1 MRYALMRKMDI
12 SNGTFVGVSLF
23 VQGCPFHCKGCF
35 NQETWD
41 FDGGHEWTE
50 DAKETFL
57 SLADKP
63 YIKRVTI
70 LGGEPLA
77 PQNVSSVLDLMKEIK
92 ARFPEK
98 DIWLYT
104 GYRMPVIMNP
114 AITDDFNPER
124 DKYLSKRKEV
134 LKYADV
140 IVDGPF
146 IESEKD
152 ITLKFRGSSN
162 QNIWVKNDDGEW
174 VNTTKANN
182 N

>member
-35 NQETWD
+35 NQETWS
-41 FDGGHEWTE
+41 FDGGYEWTE
-50 DAKETFL
+50 DTKETFL
-57 SLADKP
+57 SLANKP
-63 YIKRVTI
+63 YVKRISI

-77 PQNVSSVLDLMKEIK
+77 TQNLPDIVDLMKEVK
-92 ARFPEK
+92 TRFPDK
-98 DIWLYT
+98 DIWVYT
-104 GYRMPVIMNP
+104 GRTMNSLQMPTRNIEQ
-114 AITDDFNPER
+114 T
-124 DKYLSKRKEV
+124 YLHRV
-134 LKYADV
+134 LEYADV

-146 IESEKD
+146 IESKKD

-174 VNTTKANN
+174 VNTTEADDN
-182 N
+182 

>member
-35 NQETWD
+35 NQDTWN

-50 DAKETFL
+50 DTKETFL
-57 SLADKP
+57 SLVNKP
-63 YIKRVTI
+63 YVKRISI

-77 PQNVSSVLDLMKEIK
+77 TQNLPDVVDLMKEVK
-92 ARFPEK
+92 ARFPDK
-98 DIWLYT
+98 DIWVYT
-104 GYRMPVIMNP
+104 GRTMGSLQMPTRNIEQ
-114 AITDDFNPER
+114 T
-124 DKYLSKRKEV
+124 YLQRV
-134 LKYADV
+134 LEYADV

-146 IESEKD
+146 IESKKD

-174 VNTTKANN
+174 VNTTEADDN
-182 N
+182 

>member
-35 NQETWD
+35 NQETWN

-50 DAKETFL
+50 DIKETFL
-57 SLADKP
+57 SLANKP
-63 YIKRVTI
+63 YIKRISI

-77 PQNVSSVLDLMKEIK
+77 TQNLPDIVDLMKEVK
-92 ARFPEK
+92 TRFPDK
-98 DIWLYT
+98 DIWVYT
-104 GYRMPVIMNP
+104 GRTIDSLQMPTRNIEQ
-114 AITDDFNPER
+114 T
-124 DKYLSKRKEV
+124 YLQRV
-134 LKYADV
+134 LEYADV

-146 IESEKD
+146 IESKKD

-174 VNTTKANN
+174 VNTTEADDN
-182 N
+182 

>member
-23 VQGCPFHCKGCF
+23 VQGCPLHCKGCF

-41 FDGGHEWTE
+41 FDGGKEWTE
-50 DAKETFL
+50 ETKEMFL
-57 SLADKP
+57 NLADKP
-63 YIKRVTI
+63 YIKRITI

-77 PQNVSSVLDLMKEIK
+77 SQNIHDVLNLMKEIK
-92 ARFPEK
+92 VRFPEK
-98 DIWLYT
+98 DIWIYT
-104 GYRMPVIMNP
+104 GYTMDTLQRIFPTMNS
-114 AITDDFNPER
+114 
-124 DKYLSKRKEV
+124 KYHKEI

-146 IESEKD
+146 IESKKD

-174 VNTTKANN
+174 VNTTDTDNK
-182 N
+182 

>member
-41 FDGGHEWTE
+41 FDGGYEWTE
-50 DAKETFL
+50 ETKNKFL

-63 YIKRVTI
+63 YVKRISI

-77 PQNVSSVLDLMKEIK
+77 AQNTYDVLNLVKEIK
-92 ARFPEK
+92 TRFPEK
-98 DIWLYT
+98 DIWIYT
-104 GYRMPVIMNP
+104 GYTIDVLQRIFPTMN
-114 AITDDFNPER
+114 
-124 DKYLSKRKEV
+124 SKRHKEI
-134 LKYADV
+134 LQYADV

-174 VNTTKANN
+174 VNTTESDDD
-182 N
+182 